1 MHITRYTDYALRVLI
16 YLGINEDRTCT
27 ILEISER
34 YKISKNHL
42 MKIVHQLGQEGFIE
56 TVRGRGGGMRL
67 GRAPEDMTVGEVVR
81 VTEEDFNIVECF
93 DPARNQCQITSAC
106 VLSSALGRALN
117 AFLGVLD
124 GVTIADIIKPEKEL
138 AMLLGLQPAP
148 DRERQTP
155 LE

>member
-16 YLGINEDRTCT
+16 YLGISEDRTCT

-106 VLSSALGRALN
+106 VLSSALDRALT
-117 AFLGVLD
+117 AFLTVLD
-124 GVTIADIIKPEKEL
+124 GVTIADLIKPEKEL
-138 AMLLGLQPAP
+138 RKLLN
-148 DRERQTP
+148 
-155 LE
+155 LETE